1 MFDVGFSELLL
12 IAVVALVVLGP
23 ERLPGAARTAGAL
36 LRRLRSGWASVRD
49 EVEKELHAE
58 ELKRNLRE
66 AEASMREAGA
76 NVREAGAKAREDFR
90 AAADDV
96 RERVDPGD
104 LGDLGRSHGSDRRDD
119 GAGDKS

>member
-1 MFDVGFSELLL
+1 VFDVGFGELLL

-58 ELKRNLRE
+58 EFKRNLRDVE
-66 AEASMREAGA
+66 AE
-76 NVREAGAKAREDFR
+76 VREVESRARDSFR
-90 AAADDV
+90 ATTDEV
-96 RERVDPGD
+96 RENIEG
-104 LGDLGRSHGSDRRDD
+104 GD
-119 GAGDKS
+119 GAPKDPPP

>member
-1 MFDVGFSELLL
+1 MFDVGFGELLL

-66 AEASMREAGA
+66 AEAS
-76 NVREAGAKAREDFR
+76 VREAGAKAREDVR
-90 AAADDV
+90 AAAEDV

-104 LGDLGRSHGSDRRDD
+104 PGDLGGARGGDRRD
-119 GAGDKS
+119 GGTGDKS